1 MSQYF
6 RGFFYSL
13 LLTSTPV
20 VAVDQNAQQVIAK
33 GYAGSLTLDAFDAY
47 YEALVFCLG
56 EIGQPADFNDGQKQ
70 QMQQM
75 MVNGFPTLPA
85 ETQHALSIARTT
97 WTQYRTAWPALSLDQ
112 KKAFAYDVLSI
123 AYGEAE
129 AAQALG
135 LNTGSPSEGSG
146 GYGDVN
152 VPWSDGYSQSYGGGI
167 DAGDGTYEVE
177 TYDSSTGN
185 YGYTYE

>member
-1 MSQYF
+1 MNQYF
-6 RGFFYSL
+6 CGFVYSL
-13 LLTSTPV
+13 LLISTPV
-20 VAVDQNAQQVIAK
+20 VAVGQNAQQVIAK
-33 GYAGSLTLDAFDAY
+33 GYAGSLTLDSFDAY

-85 ETQHALSIARTT
+85 ETQQALSIARTT
-97 WTQYRTAWPALSLDQ
+97 WTQYRTAWPTLSLNQ
-112 KKAFAYDVLSI
+112 KKAFAYDVLSV
-123 AYGEAE
+123 AYGEAA
-129 AAQALG
+129 AAQVLG
-135 LNTGSPSEGSG
+135 LNTGSPSGGSG
-146 GYGDVN
+146 DYGDASA
-152 VPWSDGYSQSYGGGI
+152 PWSDGYSQSYGGGI

-177 TYDSSTGN
+177 TYDSSTGS